1 MGQPKQLPVPHWK
14 PTESDLFFAAQ
25 ALVHHKLNGVRA
37 KALHNVLACLLLP
50 LVSDKPTVAEVT
62 ELLQAAFDTRADLQD
77 LVQEIE
83 DEDGPEEKD
92 S

>member
-1 MGQPKQLPVPHWK
+1 MGQPKEVPVPNWRPKEH
-14 PTESDLFFAAQ
+14 DLLFAAQ

-37 KALHNVLACLLLP
+37 RALHNVLACLLLP
-50 LVSDKPTVAEVT
+50 LVSSKPTVREVT
-62 ELLQAAFDTRADLQD
+62 ELLEAAFDTRADLQD

-83 DEDGPEEKD
+83 NEDEPQEKD